1 MDKQLEQIA
10 GREVRL
16 TVRGHEIVVREVTMK
31 HLKGFAAACSPFL
44 AAFDEAGEL
53 AERKDRAQ
61 DDFALFKVLAEN
73 GEAFMKA
80 AAMVSNAPVEFYEQL
95 RPDEFFEVAAK
106 VVEVNGDFF
115 VRALAPTL
123 IRFAKGVSLIGS
135 MLSDGLSPQ
144 GTEAD
149 ATSSTTSSA
158 SSTAS

>member
-1 MDKQLEQIA
+1 MEKQLDQIA
-10 GREVRL
+10 GREARL

-53 AERKDRAQ
+53 AVRDDRPA

-123 IRFAKGVSLIGS
+123 IRFARGVSQIGT
-135 MLSDGLSPQ
+135 MLSEGLSQQ
-144 GTEAD
+144 GTALDE
-149 ATSSTTSSA
+149 TSSTSNSA